1 MVTMMKKHIDNE
13 EASAGG
19 IFALV
24 SIFLLAG
31 FIFVVNGFVLDQLTG
46 IANSG
51 IFAGVAASQLRYDV
65 FNLMVMVFR
74 FQPIL
79 VLLALG
85 LNQLMS
91 SNMQF
96 SEMTPLSKLAFG
108 VIELEFITVI
118 IMAVAMYAGYGL
130 DTVVSTVSNMGLGT
144 TGTVGTTGY
153 TLIQYIPNV
162 FYGVMILIVIGA
174 TIQFML
180 ECVQVS
186 DHTNSFT
193 QSN

>member
-1 MVTMMKKHIDNE
+1 MSKKYMDNE

-46 IANSG
+46 VANSG
-51 IFAGVAASQLRYDV
+51 MFENVAASQLRYDV

-74 FQPIL
+74 FQPIM

-118 IMAVAMYAGYGL
+118 MMAVAMYGGYGL
-130 DTVVSTVSNMGLGT
+130 DAIVSTVSLMGLGT

-162 FYGVMILIVIGA
+162 FYGVMILIIIGA
-174 TIQFML
+174 TIQFVL

>member
-1 MVTMMKKHIDNE
+1 MMKKHIDNE

>member
-1 MVTMMKKHIDNE
+1 MSKKYMDNE

-46 IANSG
+46 VANSG
-51 IFAGVAASQLRYDV
+51 MFENVAASQLRYDV

-74 FQPIL
+74 FQPIM

-118 IMAVAMYAGYGL
+118 MMAVAMYGGYGL
-130 DTVVSTVSNMGLGT
+130 DTIVSSVSALGLGA
-144 TGTVGTTGY
+144 TGTMGTTGY

-162 FYGVMILIVIGA
+162 FYGVMILIIIGA
-174 TIQFML
+174 TIQFVL